1 MENDVAINMSYCRF
15 ENTLAALR
23 ECSQTLEDKGPDP
36 LAQLSRDE
44 ARKLFELCADLAE
57 AYCEDP

>member
-1 MENDVAINMSYCRF
+1 VAINMSYCRF

-44 ARKLFELCADLAE
+44 AQAARKLFELCADLAE